1 MQWMQSFRM
10 ALKSIAGNKVRA
22 ALTMLGII
30 IGVCAVIT
38 MVTLVE
44 GSTKQITDRLESMGT
59 NMISVMIPGR
69 GSNRT
74 VSTKELTAFAQQNS
88 DIIEGVAPNI
98 SGNVTVKA
106 GDKNTTTSL
115 IGTNPIY
122 ETVRNTPVQSGRF
135 ISDLDVDGRKKVALI
150 GTYIQTELFG
160 ETNPVGQSM
169 KINGDLYTVIGVL
182 EAKSNS
188 TANSTDD
195 QVIIPYT
202 TAQRLLKNAN
212 INNFYIQAKNPD
224 SVEKAMSSLEAF
236 LFKIF
241 NSEDMYRVF
250 NQADMLE
257 NVASTTQTMTMMLGG
272 IAGISL
278 LVGGIG
284 IMNIML
290 VSVTERTREI
300 GIRKAIGAKRR
311 NIMSQ
316 FLIEAI
322 VVSCMGGIVGILLG
336 ILLSNIIGKAMSLSA
351 EPSML
356 IMLISFSFSVFVGV
370 FFGWYPA
377 NKASRLDPIVALRA
391 E

>member
-30 IGVCAVIT
+30 IGVSAVIT